1 MTEAEVAAQRQ
12 GRSEGL
18 AFGAVALG
26 IVAFINLL
34 GAEKGILA
42 AALGVLA
49 RRHATSNPAR
59 RRGAVAITLGV
70 VQLATIMVVLALFR
84 DRIGELLD
92 LLKTLG

>member
-1 MTEAEVAAQRQ
+1 MTEAEVAALRQ
-12 GRSEGL
+12 GRGEGL
-18 AFGAVALG
+18 AFAAVALG

-34 GAEKGILA
+34 GAEKGIVA

-59 RRGAVAITLGV
+59 RRGAVAITLGG
-70 VQLATIMVVLALFR
+70 VQIATIVVVLVLFR
-84 DRIGELLD
+84 DKIGQLLD